1 MLRSVWPC
9 LAGWMLAAVSSGAL
23 AAATP
28 ATKTVAPRAAAA
40 VAMPVAASSS
50 EVTATQDW
58 SATLERIA
66 NSVVSIQ
73 IDQTRAFDTEWNT
86 SSQATGFVVDAER
99 GLVLTNRHVVTPG
112 PVTAQ
117 GTFLNR
123 EEVEL
128 RPVYRDPVHDFGF
141 YQYDPRQLRFA
152 RPASIP
158 LAPEGA
164 RVGTEIRVVGND
176 AGEQLSILAGTLA
189 RLERAAPEYGKGKY
203 NDFNTF
209 YLQAASST
217 SGGSSGSPVVDRA
230 GRAVALNA
238 GGSGNAASS
247 FYLPLERVVRALRL
261 LQAGQPVPRGTL
273 QTAFT
278 YTPFDEL
285 ARLGLDR
292 GTEAEVRGALPG
304 RTGLLV
310 VSEVLPGSTADGQL
324 EVGDIVLQA
333 DGRWLADFQALAALL
348 DDRVGR
354 VVSLRVRRGERVV
367 DCAVAVDDLHAI
379 TPDRFLEFGDAIV
392 HPLSYQMARHF
403 NLPVR
408 GVFVA
413 NPGYLFGAG
422 GVPRGALLVSFDGKP
437 VPTLAALRAL
447 LLAVPEG
454 GRAAVRYVA
463 QDDPRTPQLRSIIVD
478 RRWFPAREC
487 HRDDTVG
494 RWQCAAV
501 EAGAAAQPTP
511 VASATLP
518 PAPDARTARLAPS
531 LVVVNYTLPYSISGV
546 TDRSYNGTGLVVDA
560 ARGLVVVDRNT
571 VPVALGDA
579 RLTFAGSVEV
589 PARVVYIHPLHNL
602 AMLAYEPLALG
613 DTPVRSAVL
622 VPRALKPGEEVWAV
636 GLRPDGRVASQATR
650 VASIEPAQFP
660 LSRTLQFREA
670 NQELLRLVNGP
681 ADFDGVLTGA
691 RGDIHALW
699 SSFAYESGR
708 EMVQQNLGVP
718 LDAVVDMVRQVQ
730 SGLSSSGST
739 GLARDA
745 AVPALRTLDVELG
758 ALTLSAARRYGV
770 PAAWLQRLAEAGGAQ
785 RQVLTVT
792 RLTGGSDAA
801 RQLQPGDL
809 LLAMDG
815 KVVTRFRD
823 VELQAQQS
831 RVNVTLWRGGAEQ
844 TVEVATT
851 ALPAQELDRVV
862 QWAGATLHAPHRAL
876 AAQRGVAPEGVFVA
890 YFLYGSPATR
900 YGLWAGRRITEVDGQ
915 PTPDLDTFLARVRD
929 KADRASVRLRTVTWN
944 GSVEVITLKLDKH
957 YWPAYELRL
966 GPQGWSRVAID

>member
-1 MLRSVWPC
+1 MLRRLWPC
-9 LAGWMLAAVSSGAL
+9 VVGWMLTTLSPGAL
-23 AAATP
+23 AAAP
-28 ATKTVAPRAAAA
+28 
-40 VAMPVAASSS
+40 PVPPP
-50 EVTATQDW
+50 DW
-58 SATLERIA
+58 SSTLERIA

-152 RPASIP
+152 RPDSVP

-217 SGGSSGSPVVDRA
+217 SGGSSGSPVVDRW

-238 GGSGNAASS
+238 GGAGNAASS

-261 LQAGQPVPRGTL
+261 LQAAQPVPRGTL
-273 QTAFT
+273 QTVFT
-278 YTPFDEL
+278 YTPYDEL
-285 ARLGLDR
+285 TRLGLDAA
-292 GTEAEVRGALPG
+292 TEKTVRGALPG

-310 VSEVLPGSTADGQL
+310 VAEVQPGSPADGKL

-333 DGRWLADFQALAALL
+333 EGQWLADFQALGALL
-348 DDRVGR
+348 DDSVGR
-354 VVSLRVRRGERVV
+354 VVRLQVRRGDRLV
-367 DCAVAVDDLHAI
+367 DAALAVDDLHAI

-392 HPLSYQMARHF
+392 HPFSYQMARHF

-447 LLAVPEG
+447 LLGVPEG
-454 GRAAVRYVA
+454 GRAAVRFVT
-463 QDDPRTPQLRSIIVD
+463 QDDPRTPQLRSIVVD

-487 HRDDTVG
+487 HRDDIAG
-494 RWQCAAV
+494 RWPCTPV
-501 EAGAAAQPTP
+501 EAGAPAAPQPA
-511 VASATLP
+511 ASTSLP
-518 PAPDARTARLAPS
+518 PAADARTARLAPS
-531 LVVVNYTLPYSISGV
+531 LVVVNYTLPYSVSGV

-560 ARGLVVVDRNT
+560 ARGLVLVDRNT

-579 RLTFAGSVEV
+579 RLTFAGALEV

-602 AMLAYEPLALG
+602 ALLAYEPQALG
-613 DTPVRSAVL
+613 TTPVRSAVL
-622 VPRALKPGEEVWAV
+622 VPHALRPGDEVWAV
-636 GLRPDGRVASQATR
+636 GLRPDGRVAAQSST
-650 VASIEPAQFP
+650 VASVEPAQFP
-660 LSRTLQFREA
+660 LSRTLQFRES

-681 ADFDGVLTGA
+681 EDFDGVLTDRSGN
-691 RGDIHALW
+691 IQALW

-708 EMVQQNLGVP
+708 DMVQQNLGVP
-718 LDAVVDMVRQVQ
+718 LDAAVDMVQRVQ
-730 SGLSSSGST
+730 ATLPLGAGSPRRS
-739 GLARDA
+739 AAA
-745 AVPALRTLDVELG
+745 AVDSAVLRTLDVDLG
-758 ALTLSAARRYGV
+758 ALTLSAARRFGL
-770 PAAWLQRLAEAGGAQ
+770 PAPWLQRLAEAGGAQ

-801 RQLQPGDL
+801 RQLQSGDL

-815 KVVTRFRD
+815 EVVTRFRD
-823 VELQAQQS
+823 VEVRAQRPS
-831 RVNVTLWRGGAEQ
+831 VTVTVWRGGAEV
-844 TVEVATT
+844 TVPVGTT

-876 AAQRGVAPEGVFVA
+876 AAQRGVAPMGVFVA

-966 GPQGWSRVAID
+966 GSQGWSRVAID

>member
-1 MLRSVWPC
+1 MRCRLWPC
-9 LAGWMLAAVSSGAL
+9 VVGWMLATVMPAAL
-23 AAATP
+23 AAAKPASAPP
-28 ATKTVAPRAAAA
+28 ATNAATSAP
-40 VAMPVAASSS
+40 
-50 EVTATQDW
+50 DW

-86 SSQATGFVVDAER
+86 SAQATGFVVDAER

-117 GTFLNR
+117 ATFLNR

-128 RPVYRDPVHDFGF
+128 RPVYRDPVHDFGL

-152 RPASIP
+152 HPESIP
-158 LAPEGA
+158 LAPEAA

-217 SGGSSGSPVVDRA
+217 SGGSSGSPVVDRF

-238 GGSGNAASS
+238 GGAGNAASS

-273 QTAFT
+273 QTVFT
-278 YTPFDEL
+278 YTPYDEL
-285 ARLGLDR
+285 ARLGLDST
-292 GTEAEVRGALPG
+292 TETAVRAALPG

-310 VSEVLPGSTADGQL
+310 VAEVQPGSPADGKL

-333 DGRWLADFQALAALL
+333 EGRWLADFQALDGLL
-348 DDRVGR
+348 DDSVGK
-354 VVSLRVRRGERVV
+354 VLHLQVRRGDRLVECEVTV
-367 DCAVAVDDLHAI
+367 GDLHAI

-422 GVPRGALLVSFDGKP
+422 GVPRGALLVSFEGKP
-437 VPTLAALRAL
+437 VPTLAALRSL

-454 GRAAVRYVA
+454 SRAAVRFVT
-463 QDDPRTPQLRSIIVD
+463 QDDPRTPQLRSILVE

-487 HRDDTVG
+487 QRDDAAG
-494 RWQCAAV
+494 KWQCSPV
-501 EAGAAAQPTP
+501 EAGAPALVTAP
-511 VASATLP
+511 ASATLP
-518 PAPDARTARLAPS
+518 PAPDARTARVAPS
-531 LVVVNYTLPYSISGV
+531 LVVVNYTLPYSVSGV
-546 TDRSYNGTGLVVDA
+546 TERSYNGTGLVVDA

-602 AMLAYEPLALG
+602 AVLAYDPAALG
-613 DTPVRSAVL
+613 TTPVRSAVL
-622 VPRALKPGEEVWAV
+622 VPRALKPGDTVWAV
-636 GLRPDGRVASQATR
+636 GLRPDGRVAAQDSTVSA
-650 VASIEPAQFP
+650 VEPAQFP

-681 ADFDGVLTGA
+681 EDFDGVLTDAG
-691 RGDIHALW
+691 GNIHALW
-699 SSFAYESGR
+699 SSFAYENGR

-730 SGLSSSGST
+730 AGLDPQ
-739 GLARDA
+739 A
-745 AVPALRTLDVELG
+745 PLRTLDLELG
-758 ALTLSAARRYGV
+758 ALTHSAARRYGV
-770 PAAWLQRLAEAGGAQ
+770 PTPWLQRLAEVGGAQ
-785 RQVLTVT
+785 RQVLIVT

-801 RQLQPGDL
+801 RKLQAGDL
-809 LLAMDG
+809 LLAIDG
-815 KVVTRFRD
+815 KVVTRFHD
-823 VELQAQQS
+823 VETLAQQS
-831 RVNVTLWRGGAEQ
+831 RVQVTVWRGGEET
-844 TVEVATT
+844 TVDVATT

-900 YGLWAGRRITEVDGQ
+900 YGLWAGRRIVEVDGQ
-915 PTPDLDTFLARVRD
+915 PTPDLDAFLARVRD